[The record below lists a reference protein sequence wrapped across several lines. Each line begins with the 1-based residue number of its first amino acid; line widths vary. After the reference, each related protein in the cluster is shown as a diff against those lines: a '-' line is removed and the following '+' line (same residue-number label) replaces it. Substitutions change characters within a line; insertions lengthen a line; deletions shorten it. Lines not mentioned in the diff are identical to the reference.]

1 MARKKNETVEDTEK
15 LKTPKPIG
23 PYDIINMMFTNF
35 EDFNKLSDTVLL
47 KDIIC

>member
-1 MARKKNETVEDTEK
+1 MARKKNEIVEDTEK

-35 EDFNKLSDTVLL
+35 DNFNNNRGINYNKL
-47 KDIIC
+47 C